1 MLCPNCRRGDW
12 GLKKRSQVPRSGTE
26 DNAIILVVD
35 HQLISYFLR
44 AQGWAIR
51 MGRRDLTKGR
61 SEVYYSQSYPTC
73 KLDPLRQRWKPL
85 PVVNVSEVWV
95 PQPAADM
102 QLPSSKNKTPEISH
116 IILLELWTHIS
127 ISSPEI
133 RSRKRRRFKEDG
145 KEERNCKY
153 SRQQITNERKLKG
166 KGRLN
171 KERSFRHKDN
181 KRRK

>member
-1 MLCPNCRRGDW
+1 
-12 GLKKRSQVPRSGTE
+12 
-26 DNAIILVVD
+26 
-35 HQLISYFLR
+35 
-44 AQGWAIR
+44 
-51 MGRRDLTKGR
+51 MGRLRLKEEKSSAQVRNWRQRNHSSGGPPINKLL
-61 SEVYYSQSYPTC
+61 SESTRVSNSNGKEGPNQGTFWSLYSQSYPTC
-73 KLDPLRQRWKPL
+73 NLDPLRQRWKPL

-133 RSRKRRRFKEDG
+133 HSRKRRRFKEDG